1 MLASSRGNQ
10 QFRIAKAVG
19 AMQSQHITNAVR
31 ACLTECYSSTDPLA
45 TIAAFTTQLH
55 ADPAWTD
62 QEVWVVE
69 TNVLRLLSL
78 IVRQPDELCDAEEVA
93 EPEPH
98 FLRRP
103 DA

>member
-1 MLASSRGNQ
+1 
-10 QFRIAKAVG
+10 
-19 AMQSQHITNAVR
+19 MQSQHITNAVR

-78 IVRQPDELCDAEEVA
+78 IVRQPDELSDAQEAA
-93 EPEPH
+93 ESEPH
-98 FLRRP
+98 FLRPP
-103 DA
+103 DAQR